1 MSKYRNHKG
10 LRSRECDYIHEKTR
24 YSDAHSKWLQALI
37 TSEPCFAHLIRP
49 KGIPP
54 YEQRKGGGKRRARNR
69 KR

>member
-1 MSKYRNHKG
+1 MSKYRNNKD
-10 LRSRECDYIHEKTR
+10 LRSREGDYIHEKSR
-24 YSDAHSKWLQALI
+24 YSDLYPKWLQALI

-54 YEQRKGGGKRRARNR
+54 YERLKGGGKRRARNR